1 MKKSLCLAVAILG
14 FFTFC
19 LIPDPKSRA
28 LANTLGTQLEV
39 TAVPAASVALLGVT
53 GYMLWKNRLSQP
65 PDAVGREGY
74 CGPGEFY
81 FGGFLGAS
89 LVNTANWSFDPI
101 VSPSF
106 ALTQTTAKN
115 VKTDPGLVG
124 GVKLGYFLDSIPYLG
139 FEGEGSIASNNRP
152 QQRVTLKPAISG
164 FPVDT
169 ESQGNRIWIMAFH
182 IVGRY
187 GFLPDPDKDLPFG
200 RLQPYIGI
208 GPAVGVL
215 YFQNDSAKNF
225 GLNGQAGVRYMFTRN
240 IAAFV
245 EFDYLK
251 QWDVQLGVQHLS
263 TGGTRFVSAGPPFGS
278 GEGKSV
284 HFDFD
289 NQRIVAGL
297 EYHF

>member
-19 LIPDPKSRA
+19 LIPDPGSRA
-28 LANTLGTQLEV
+28 LANKLGTELEL
-39 TAVPAASVALLGVT
+39 TAVPAASVVLLGVT

-65 PDAVGREGY
+65 PDALGREGY
-74 CGPGEFY
+74 HGPGEFY

-89 LVNTANWSFDPI
+89 LVNTANWSFQTIEP
-101 VSPSF
+101 PSGPRF
-106 ALTQTTAKN
+106 NTTAKN
-115 VKTDPGLVG
+115 VQTDPSLVG
-124 GVKLGYFLDSIPYLG
+124 GVKAGYFLDSIPYLG
-139 FEGEGSIASNNRP
+139 FEGAGSVTNNYRPRQQVTVKPPISPYPVFTQEQSN
-152 QQRVTLKPAISG
+152 L
-164 FPVDT
+164 
-169 ESQGNRIWIMAFH
+169 IWIMAFH

-187 GFLPDPDKDLPFG
+187 GFFPDPDKDIPFG
-200 RLQPYIGI
+200 RLQPYIGL

-225 GLNGQAGVRYMFTRN
+225 GMDGLAGVRYMFTRN
-240 IAAFV
+240 IAAYV

-251 QWDVQLGVQHLS
+251 QWDVQLGVQHLTS
-263 TGGTRFVSAGPPFGS
+263 NWVRYVSGP
-278 GEGKSV
+278 EDNAKSV
-284 HFDFD
+284 HFDVD